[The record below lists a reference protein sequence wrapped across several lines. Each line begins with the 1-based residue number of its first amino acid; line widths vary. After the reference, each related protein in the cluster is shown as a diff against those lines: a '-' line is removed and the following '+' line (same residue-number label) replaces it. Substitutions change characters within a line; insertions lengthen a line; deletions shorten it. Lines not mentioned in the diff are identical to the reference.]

1 MGHSTRVALFALSLL
16 VSAIVSLAVGM
27 LGRAALL
34 RVWLGWWPGWRGFE
48 DGVFLAVIGLFF
60 ASPFLLIIATR
71 VRERPGGVI
80 RLVGHYAASAGV
92 GVMSSVLLLFV
103 YGFPR
108 SWSID
113 VTEIAIQFGVA
124 GGIWPL
130 VHRVVAR
137 FVPVDSPPPRT

>member
-71 VRERPGGVI
+71 VRERPGVRGADA
-80 RLVGHYAASAGV
+80 LTG
-92 GVMSSVLLLFV
+92 LL
-103 YGFPR
+103 
-108 SWSID
+108 D
-113 VTEIAIQFGVA
+113 V
-124 GGIWPL
+124 
-130 VHRVVAR
+130 
-137 FVPVDSPPPRT
+137 PRTRNRGGSL